1 MLMVEDNLNYNFFL
15 VLIMINFVILCGGLG
30 KRFQTVSKELP
41 KILIDINH
49 NGSMLNWLLN
59 EYIPQ
64 GSSVILS
71 TGHLHEKI
79 FDYLKKNNYNQ
90 KIKIA
95 NESTPLGTGGALC
108 NASRFVDTEE
118 FIALNG
124 DTIHELSI
132 NSFLEKSNLINDISI
147 NVGCTLKNKNDSGKL
162 LIDDSFFIKKFSE
175 KKLPKFLTKENLKLV
190 SSLGIY
196 RCKSSFFKSLPISYL
211 SLEEDILPSLVLKN
225 KAKASVFEEDFHD
238 FGTYERYNN
247 LRSNR

>member
-1 MLMVEDNLNYNFFL
+1 MFNY
-15 VLIMINFVILCGGLG
+15 VILCGGFG
-30 KRFQTVSKELP
+30 TRFQKVSKELP
-41 KILIDINH
+41 KILVDVN
-49 NGSMLNWLLN
+49 NRGSMLNWLLN

-64 GSSVILS
+64 RSSVILS

-79 FDYLKKNNYNQ
+79 FDYLKKNNYDQ
-90 KIKIA
+90 KITIA
-95 NESTPLGTGGALC
+95 NEITPLGTGGALC
-108 NASRFVDTEE
+108 NASRYVDTEE

-124 DTIHELSI
+124 DTIQELSM
-132 NSFLEKSNLINDISI
+132 NSFLEKSDLINDVSI

-162 LIDDSFFIKKFSE
+162 LIDDSFFIKKFTE
-175 KKLPKFLTKENLKLV
+175 KKLPKLSTKKNLKLV

-238 FGTYERYNN
+238 FGTYERYNK
-247 LRSNR
+247 LKSNR